1 MQRRDVLAGG
11 ALIGAEVI
19 GAEVIGAGVVG
30 GALSSGCAT
39 PIAGA
44 PPATPLPGPALPTP
58 ALPLPADMDVY
69 CDELEAKLAGMA
81 KSEFVDGFVARLA
94 KNQPLSAERRAR
106 IEAREALFRRSL
118 SSLFLT
124 QTFRDL
130 PVEAQRH
137 PRLQALMHA
146 RLPEVDQTVFD
157 VTDMLETLDPQQRQA
172 LRHELA
178 RRPDLPMQL
187 SEAIDERAAAAGVSV
202 KRRRQLRSMLTQAS
216 FRLRHAAPDTLIDEY
231 TAKVRRATAPGGA
244 AQAMA
249 LQAAAR
255 ATEDL
260 FFSAQRAGAAAPAGS
275 AAVAASALA
284 ASGAASSPAPWSS
297 ASARPASAA
306 RRRRTGTGAGRPAPA
321 SEPSAAVQPGE
332 GTMITGAWLLGI
344 GVVTFGVSAAIVSAG
359 GTALLVGATIGALL
373 FAIGL
378 IVLLVGAII
387 YAVN

>member
-1 MQRRDVLAGG
+1 MQRRDVLSGG
-11 ALIGAEVI
+11 AVLGAEV
-19 GAEVIGAGVVG
+19 VGAGALG
-30 GALSSGCAT
+30 GLLQSGCAS
-39 PIAGA
+39 PLAGA
-44 PPATPLPGPALPTP
+44 PRAAPPLPAPALPM
-58 ALPLPADMDVY
+58 PADMDVY

-81 KSEFVDGFVARLA
+81 KSEFVDGFVGRLA
-94 KNQPLSAERRAR
+94 KNQPLSAERRAQ
-106 IEAREALFRRSL
+106 IEANEALFRRSL

-130 PVEAQRH
+130 PLEAQRH
-137 PRLQALMHA
+137 PRLQALMHE

-157 VTDMLETLDPQQRQA
+157 VTDMLETLDPEQRQA
-172 LRHELA
+172 LRRELA
-178 RRPDLPMQL
+178 SRPDLPLQL
-187 SEAIDERAAAAGVSV
+187 SEAIDERAAAAGVSSN
-202 KRRRQLRSMLTQAS
+202 RRRQLRSMLTQAS

-260 FFSAQRAGAAAPAGS
+260 FFSAQGASLASPTGGARA
-275 AAVAASALA
+275 V
-284 ASGAASSPAPWSS
+284 ASSPASAPAAPAP

-306 RRRRTGTGAGRPAPA
+306 RRRRTGTAAGQPEPAP
-321 SEPSAAVQPGE
+321 EPEPAEPPARPGE
-332 GTMITGAWLLGI
+332 GTMVTGAWLLGI

-359 GTALLVGATIGALL
+359 GTAMLVGATIGALL

>member
-1 MQRRDVLAGG
+1 MQRRDVLAGS
-11 ALIGAEVI
+11 AVI
-19 GAEVIGAGVVG
+19 GAEVIGAKVVG
-30 GALSSGCAT
+30 AGALGGVLQSGCAGPLT
-39 PIAGA
+39 GA
-44 PPATPLPGPALPTP
+44 PPAAPSLPVPASPV
-58 ALPLPADMDVY
+58 PADMDVY

-94 KNQPLSAERRAR
+94 KNQPLSAERRAK
-106 IEAREALFRRSL
+106 IEANEALFRRSL

-137 PRLQALMHA
+137 PRLQALMHE

-157 VTDMLETLDPQQRQA
+157 VTDMLETLDPEQRQA
-172 LRHELA
+172 LRRELA
-178 RRPDLPMQL
+178 SRPDLPLQL
-187 SEAIDERAAAAGVSV
+187 SEAIDERAAAAGVSSN
-202 KRRRQLRSMLTQAS
+202 RRRQLRSMLTQAS

-249 LQAAAR
+249 LHAAAR

-260 FFSAQRAGAAAPAGS
+260 FFSAQVAGAAAPAGS
-275 AAVAASALA
+275 GAVAASAAVAPA
-284 ASGAASSPAPWSS
+284 ATSSPAPRSP

-321 SEPSAAVQPGE
+321 SEPSATVQPGE

>member
-1 MQRRDVLAGG
+1 MQRRDVLTGSA
-11 ALIGAEVI
+11 V
-19 GAEVIGAGVVG
+19 VGAGVAG
-30 GALSSGCAT
+30 GVISSGCAS
-39 PIAGA
+39 PLAGA
-44 PPATPLPGPALPTP
+44 PPAMPPLPMPI
-58 ALPLPADMDVY
+58 DMDAY
-69 CDELEAKLAGMA
+69 CDELEAKLAGMS
-81 KSEFVDGFVARLA
+81 KSELVDGFARLA
-94 KNQPLSAERRAR
+94 KNQPLSPERRAR
-106 IEAREALFRRSL
+106 IEANEALFRRSL

-130 PVEAQRH
+130 PLEAQRH

-157 VTDMLETLDPQQRQA
+157 VTDMLETLDPEQRQA

-178 RRPDLPMQL
+178 RRPSLPLEL
-187 SEAIDERAAAAGVSV
+187 SEAIDERAAAAGVSAN
-202 KRRRQLRSMLTQAS
+202 RRRQLRSMLTQAS

-260 FFSAQRAGAAAPAGS
+260 FFSAQVASASAASPAAASAAAPA
-275 AAVAASALA
+275 
-284 ASGAASSPAPWSS
+284 PT
-297 ASARPASAA
+297 SARPASAA
-306 RRRRTGTGAGRPAPA
+306 HRRRTGTGAGRPVPAP
-321 SEPSAAVQPGE
+321 EPSSASAHPGE